1 MAHKHKKKAKHGRA
15 RMRNAAS
22 AAIARMPRRP
32 TASTAAH
39 QGDPSKTDSRA
50 WQVAKVLGG
59 AAVSAVG
66 CSFIARQEWL
76 PPKALT
82 AGVAAV
88 GAALYAGGQNDTL
101 RMVGAGAAASAGGMF
116 TYLMIDDAVHTKP
129 ASQPQVASNPPPVK
143 RQADGLPPGALEAAY
158 ERARR
163 RMALADHG

>member
-1 MAHKHKKKAKHGRA
+1 MAKKKPKHGKP
-15 RMRNAAS
+15 RMRNAAT
-22 AAIARMPRRP
+22 AALARTPRHA
-32 TASTAAH
+32 TASPATHEERA
-39 QGDPSKTDSRA
+39 QTESRA

-66 CSFIARQEWL
+66 CSLIARQEWI

-116 TYLMIDDAVHTKP
+116 TYLMIDDAVHPKT
-129 ASQPQVASNPPPVK
+129 ASQPHVASNTPPAK
-143 RQADGLPPGALEAAY
+143 RQADSLPPGALEAAY

-163 RMALADHG
+163 RMALADHS

>member
-1 MAHKHKKKAKHGRA
+1 MAKKKKPKHGRP
-15 RMRNAAS
+15 RMRNAAT
-22 AAIARMPRRP
+22 AAAARRP
-32 TASTAAH
+32 RHATTSPATH
-39 QGDPSKTDSRA
+39 ENKTETESRA

-116 TYLMIDDAVHTKP
+116 TYLMIDDAVHTRP
-129 ASQPQVASNPPPVK
+129 ASQPQVVSNPPPAK

>member
-1 MAHKHKKKAKHGRA
+1 MAQKKKPKHGRP
-15 RMRNAAS
+15 RMRNAAT
-22 AAIARMPRRP
+22 AALARHP
-32 TASTAAH
+32 TAPTATHADKP
-39 QGDPSKTDSRA
+39 QTESRA

-129 ASQPQVASNPPPVK
+129 AGQPQVASNPPPAK
-143 RQADGLPPGALEAAY
+143 RQAEGLPPGALEAAY